1 VTTEMDTD
9 TWERLLLR
17 AADRP
22 VFLASRW
29 PPVEWPRLWRRLG
42 VDKQTGLQLLICR
55 PPRSERWAGDV
66 AQLAGFAGVDPLQ
79 LEVELLVA
87 EARML
92 RARRCRPSRQAAR

>member
-1 VTTEMDTD
+1 VTTEMDSAM
-9 TWERLLLR
+9 WERLLLR

-22 VFLASRW
+22 AFLASRW
-29 PPVEWPRLWRRLG
+29 LPVEWPALWQRLG
-42 VDKQTGLQLLICR
+42 IDKQTGLRLLVCR
-55 PPRSERWAGDV
+55 PPRSKRWAGDV
-66 AQLAGFAGVDPLQ
+66 ARLARFADVDPLQ

>member
-1 VTTEMDTD
+1 MDTLA
-9 TWERLLLR
+9 WERLARR
-17 AADRP
+17 AASSP

-29 PPVEWPRLWRRLG
+29 PPAAWPELWRRLG
-42 VDKQTGLQLLICR
+42 LDKQTGLRLLVCG
-55 PPRSERWAGDV
+55 PPRPQRWAGDI

-92 RARRCRPSRQAAR
+92 RARRCRPGRRMR